1 MTRAIVARRQGDD
14 FQARIFWLNAAAL
27 LDPASPIVRVAY
39 ERGPKAFDDI
49 LIEYDPERAP
59 RDHEGLPIHI
69 EHIQCKWHTTAGTFG
84 YEDLIAP
91 TFLNATRYSLLQRA
105 QQARLA
111 YGTAANRL
119 RFELKTNWRIRADDP
134 LLQLVGKSSDALDVN
149 RLFSGQTDRSCM
161 GKVRKSWREHL
172 GVDDSGLRQLV
183 RRLAIAETPESLASL
198 RQRLDERFALV
209 GLRRVPVSDS
219 AFFYDDLVAKLL
231 AQDRVDFD
239 RNTFREMAVREGI
252 LGEHVATDNIPVVG
266 VRSFMHAID
275 RLENRCGRM
284 LDLVSHFDG
293 RYIRTEGDWQGRIV
307 PKLREFLF
315 DAARQGERLRLVLD
329 AHVSLAFA
337 AGALFNMKSG
347 RYVEIEQRTF
357 GRRFWSSDDGEVDP
371 TWPRLVIEDEVTSG
385 GDEIAI
391 AVGLTHDVAPAVRT
405 CVKDRLP
412 TVGRIV
418 HCRPQGGASQQLVRC
433 GRHAWQL
440 AESIIRHL
448 VAIRG
453 QGQRAS
459 PVHLFSAGPNGFA
472 FFLGQQ
478 RAIGTTW
485 LYEWDFEG
493 QRENGYSFSLLV
505 TG

>member
-1 MTRAIVARRQGDD
+1 MTGAIVARRRGDD

-27 LDPASPIVRVAY
+27 LDSVSPIVRVAY
-39 ERGPKAFDDI
+39 ERGPKAFDDV
-49 LIEYDPERAP
+49 LIEYDPEHAP
-59 RDHEGLPIHI
+59 RDHAGLPICV

-91 TFLNATRYSLLQRA
+91 EFLNATRYSLLERA

-111 YGTAANRL
+111 HGTAANGL

-134 LLQLVGKSSDALDVN
+134 LLQLVGKSSDALDVD
-149 RLFSGQTDRSCM
+149 RLFSGQTDRSRM

-172 GVDDSGLRQLV
+172 GVDDTELRQLV
-183 RRLAIAETPESLASL
+183 RWLAIAETPESLASL

-231 AQDRVDFD
+231 AQNRVDFD
-239 RNTFREMAVREGI
+239 RNTFREMAAREGI
-252 LGEHVATDNIPVVG
+252 LGEDVATDKIPVVG
-266 VRSFMHAID
+266 VRSFMHPID
-275 RLENRCGRM
+275 RLENRCDRM
-284 LDLVSHFDG
+284 LDLVPHFDG
-293 RYIRTEGDWQGRIV
+293 RYIRREGDWQARIA
-307 PKLREFLF
+307 PKLRDFLF
-315 DAARQGERLRLVLD
+315 DAARQEERLRLVLD

-337 AGALFNMKSG
+337 AGALLNMKSG
-347 RYVEIEQRTF
+347 RYVEIEQRTV
-357 GRRFWSSDDGEVDP
+357 GRRFWSSDDRELDS
-371 TWPRLVIEDEVTSG
+371 TWPGLVIEDEVTSG
-385 GDEIAI
+385 GEEIAI
-391 AVGLTHDVAPAVRT
+391 AVGLTHDVAPAVRG

-412 TVGRIV
+412 KVGRIV
-418 HCRPQGGASQQLVRC
+418 HCRPQGGASQQSVHC

-440 AESIIRHL
+440 AESVVRHL

-453 QGQRAS
+453 QGQGAS
-459 PVHLFSAGPNGFA
+459 PVHLFFAGPNGFV

-493 QRENGYSFSLLV
+493 QREGGYSFSLSV